1 MGCLS
6 INSQILK
13 SNYFLAQFAPVN
25 STSNITSLKF
35 DFIMAMLTHLY
46 LS

>member
-1 MGCLS
+1 MGCLG

-13 SNYFLAQFAPVN
+13 SYYFFVQFAPIN

-35 DFIMAMLTHLY
+35 DFIMAMRTHLY